1 MCDESEGSEMETESD
16 RAQEGWNTVRKKKRS
31 LDSPPIIKKKTKT
44 LSREEINAVVIGISD
59 KENATKSDL
68 TNKNQTLNKNLTK
81 NINYSARMHEM
92 KQKPYINLFYIN
104 TKATQTR
111 IQMADI
117 WANERPT
124 NNDIILKTKKGFLL
138 KSNTPKTILNNSL
151 KKLKTQELITDFTE
165 TNSLVNSPQ
174 KSNTI
179 QKSFSC
185 VIASVEPE
193 ISDDQIS
200 KHISDLDIEH
210 RYCRRIIAKATN
222 KPSSYIRIITA
233 SISAYE
239 KLLNDGL
246 YYKCKHYSIYP
257 STPPPPAPLPCS
269 KCLEFTHT
277 SENCSTPPK
286 CTKCGEKH
294 STNKCKSSLPPKCN
308 ACGAED
314 HQAWSFKCSK
324 RPTKPI
330 EGIPNIPIKHL
341 NKKSNEITDPQKKNT
356 KIHNAVTIHDII
368 INTYVNK
375 LNKPKNTNR
384 EELLLKL
391 RKRFITD
398 YNIDTSVSF
407 FSGNRIYILMFDME
421 STEAAS
427 PTEPI
432 LGDNNVQVHI

>member
-1 MCDESEGSEMETESD
+1 MCDESEGSEMDTESEKV
-16 RAQEGWNTVRKKKRS
+16 QEGWNTVRKKKRY

-44 LSREEINAVVIGISD
+44 LSREEINTVIIGSSD

-81 NINYSARMHEM
+81 NNNYSARMHEM
-92 KQKPYINLFYIN
+92 KQKPYNNLYYIN

-185 VIASVEPE
+185 VIASVELE

-200 KHISDLDIEH
+200 KHISDHDIEH

-257 STPPPPAPLPCS
+257 STPPPPAPLPCN

-341 NKKSNEITDPQKKNT
+341 NKKSNEITDSQKKNT

-391 RKRFITD
+391 RKRFITE

-421 STEAAS
+421 STDAAS

-432 LGDNNVQVHI
+432 LGDNNVQVLI